1 MIEPPPEPIDFTSTE
16 RMPVMWPVQRPPSHV
31 SAVALTRPPEIEAD
45 VERRAAGV
53 ADDEVAAAPP
63 RRTRRRAYMS
73 AATGAI
79 DGPEPTE

>member
-31 SAVALTRPPEIEAD
+31 SAVALTRPPE
-45 VERRAAGV
+45 VRPTSNV
-53 ADDEVAAAPP
+53 VPP
-63 RRTRRRAYMS
+63 VSQTTRSPPSSSPNSARAYIS